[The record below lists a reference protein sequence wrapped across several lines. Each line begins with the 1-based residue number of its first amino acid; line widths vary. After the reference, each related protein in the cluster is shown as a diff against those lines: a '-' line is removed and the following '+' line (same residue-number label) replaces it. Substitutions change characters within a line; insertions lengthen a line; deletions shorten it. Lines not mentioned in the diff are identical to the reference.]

1 MLPVVVVRVAQLTER
16 NSPNQLR
23 GDNLAG
29 GLLCNTQNLAE
40 SFAVAS
46 NVVAIALKLGQSPMH
61 HQVSRH
67 LGGQELLTFYIFLL
81 ICTLFI
87 LQPLILD

>member
-61 HQVSRH
+61 HQISRH

-81 ICTLFI
+81 IGAI
-87 LQPLILD
+87 LILLPLILD